1 LKTIKLAAVRLKHLF
16 LLSFCLSLFA
26 VSVQAESTLDKYMK
40 KNTEDNTSAKSQME
54 VAGINKVFKSTEGYW
69 RLDDTRPTGGSCSI
83 TYVAGSYHAGFVGPS
98 AESPDAITVFIG
110 PSIPAAKKA
119 IRKKMTM
126 VSPSDGKSASVFAL
140 HGPNGQNKDSGI
152 ITFRINNI
160 HEAMQQFTDTGEVAV
175 VMDDKK
181 AFSINWKGGHIARNA
196 MQKCLLNIR

>member
-1 LKTIKLAAVRLKHLF
+1 MMLPF
-16 LLSFCLSLFA
+16 LLIFCLSSYP
-26 VSVQAESTLDKYMK
+26 VPVQAESTLDKYMK
-40 KNTEDNTSAKSQME
+40 KNTEDNTSSKSQME

-110 PSIPAAKKA
+110 PSIPATKKA
-119 IRKKMTM
+119 IRKKMM
-126 VSPSDGKSASVFAL
+126 MLSPSDGQSASVFAL

-160 HEAMQQFTDTGEVAV
+160 HEAMQQLTDAGEVAV
-175 VMDDKK
+175 SMDDKQV
-181 AFSINWKGGHIARNA
+181 FSIKWKGGHAARKA
-196 MQKCLLNIR
+196 MQKCLISIR